1 MTDYKRKYLFK
12 YINPS
17 NEKKNFWIFILV
29 GLALGAAII
38 YFF

>member
-1 MTDYKRKYLFK
+1 MSDFKRKYLFK
-12 YINPS
+12 HINPS
-17 NEKKNFWIFILV
+17 SEQKNFWIFILI